1 MPLISLACYLY
12 LLTLRGSLISVYTCT
27 FITFVLKAQS
37 LIKVAE
43 GGAN

>member
-1 MPLISLACYLY
+1 MYI
-12 LLTLRGSLISVYTCT
+12 CT

-43 GGAN
+43 GGANPEQIKENTSFIWDKFQQK